1 MFNQEQINEIIK
13 KLSEKSKMY
22 ESFFLNDVSKN
33 ILKITNISLDDVT
46 KALEN
51 DPILG
56 TKFVMRH
63 ATFRAGG
70 EQAKYGEII
79 CESLDKC
86 SANFGGF
93 EKLIKDENA
102 PQIVYKEFLNICNER
117 SKKPNEKINERLIF
131 DFLKRAQDHPT
142 SNLFM
147 WLKDSL
153 INNGV
158 ESTYLELLKIYG
170 INKKITSFILR
181 DVAWL
186 LNLEKNVKVGEWIY
200 LQPIDTW
207 VKQIS
212 LKLWKDLHQKV
223 DEFIIAKRIVEK
235 CDELGVSSLRFNQGA
250 WYFGSKEVKKREL
263 LEKYMNALITKY

>member
-1 MFNQEQINEIIK
+1 
-13 KLSEKSKMY
+13 MY
-22 ESFFLNDVSKN
+22 RKN

-56 TKFVMRH
+56 TKFVIRH
-63 ATFRAGG
+63 ATARAGG

-102 PQIVYKEFLNICNER
+102 PQIVYLEFSNICEQQ
-117 SKKPNEKINERLIF
+117 SKKPNEKINKDLIF
-131 DFLKRAQDHPT
+131 DFLKRAQGHLT
-142 SNLFM
+142 NNLFM

-153 INNGV
+153 INNGA
-158 ESTYLELLKIYG
+158 ESTYLELLKIHG

-181 DVAWL
+181 DVVWL
-186 LNLEKNVKVGEWIY
+186 LNLEKNVKPGELIY

-207 VKQIS
+207 LKQIS
-212 LKLWKDLHQKV
+212 LELWNDFHQKV

-235 CDELGVSSLRFNQGA
+235 CNELGVSSLSFNQGA
-250 WYFGSKEVKKREL
+250 
-263 LEKYMNALITKY
+263 